1 MKKINNILLLGA
13 SLESDNRGVNALGIG
28 AITLLKENYIDSTI
42 NLLCVGKIERKDKY
56 IYISE
61 SSVKVRI
68 HYFSKYDILKAIKE
82 AYFYR
87 FFGIKP
93 KLEVSQLILSIDIAF
108 DINEGDS
115 FSDIYGSKRIIR
127 HFTDSKLILSWK
139 IPLVFLPQTVGPFDT
154 IFGKLLGGHV
164 LKRLKK
170 LYVRDEKA
178 FLFLD
183 KIDVQKELAID
194 MAVYVTPQNPGIE
207 VKSNTVGINVSGLM
221 YLKGYKTLEGK
232 YDNYPVF
239 LKKLINT
246 ILQEGF
252 EVLLVPHTYNVISPN
267 SEDDLQ
273 GIEEFLKDNPTLSK
287 QVSFIDK
294 EYSAQELKYIIS
306 KTIFFMGSR
315 MHSCIAG
322 LSTSVPTIGLS
333 YSYKFE
339 GTFKMF
345 KQQDFVFDV
354 NYLKEDSIEDL
365 IKNIL
370 DIISIRSKIKS
381 VLLEEN
387 KREQLS
393 LKI

>member
-1 MKKINNILLLGA
+1 MNKLNILLLGA
-13 SLESDNRGVNALGIG
+13 SLESDNKGVNALGVG
-28 AITLLKENYIDSTI
+28 AITLLNKNFKNATI
-42 NLLCVGKIERKDKY
+42 NLLCVGNPEVKEKLINGADSSIKVMVY
-56 IYISE
+56 YIS
-61 SSVKVRI
+61 K
-68 HYFSKYDILKAIKE
+68 FDILRSIKE
-82 AYFYR
+82 AYIYR
-87 FFGIKP
+87 IFGVKP
-93 KLEVSQLILSIDIAF
+93 KVEVSQLILSSDIAF

-139 IPLVFLPQTVGPFDT
+139 KPLVFLPQTIGPFGT
-154 IFGKLLGGHV
+154 IFGKFLGKHI

-178 FLFLD
+178 FPFLNKMD
-183 KIDVQKELAID
+183 IQKDLTID
-194 MAVYVTPQNPGIE
+194 MAVYMAPQKPDIE
-207 VKSNTVGINVSGLM
+207 IQPNTVGINVSGLM

-232 YDNYPVF
+232 YENYPVF
-239 LKKLINT
+239 LKKLVNN
-246 ILQEGF
+246 ILQEGY
-252 EVLLVPHTYNVISPN
+252 EVLLVPHTYNKKTPN
-267 SEDDLQ
+267 FEDDLK
-273 GIEEFLKDNPTLSK
+273 GIKNFLKDNPELSK
-287 QVSFIDK
+287 RVLFIDE

-345 KQQDFVFDV
+345 KQQGLVFDI
-354 NYLKEDSIEDL
+354 NYLEEKSIENL
-365 IKNIL
+365 IKS
-370 DIISIRSKIKS
+370 ISAKIVNRSEIKS
-381 VLLEEN
+381 VLLKEN
-387 KREQLS
+387 KREELI